1 MRNALQAIVACHC
14 QRVAPTI
21 TTIFEIIALAAPLIK
36 TSADAH
42 PAVASSEEE
51 ATHSAPHSSS
61 SSQHHRLPHVPG
73 TAAVGVPAAPVRF
86 LLLLSLRLAR
96 GWAPAVVVAQGVRL
110 VGNVVQQREN
120 KDNKV
125 GREGTEVR
133 ALQLGLSVVP
143 RVDPRA
149 SRSLADY
156 CQIYREW
163 LLLLRGRL
171 AQSGVESPE
180 GLFDEGEEGDEE
192 LMRFALCYNILQAR
206 SLKDALV
213 AMDRAL
219 INIKEFAAWYKKY
232 PFISPADLTAWQ
244 RISWWEG
251 PDDEGHLW
259 LMIDFRAAVSASR
272 THGPE
277 MVARVLVSNMEYGVR
292 QLIPELGCAGTLRVV
307 VDTSGVN
314 IGAVLRMRG
323 VFQKMGHVMDRMYPC
338 RLQVLYMVGLPFP
351 LRWAFRASMQLLH
364 VHTRR
369 KIRMCKVTDVPR
381 RLPSQLRS
389 HKLSVQAGLN
399 DWGDLIDET
408 GSFWEGGRE
417 GSGPAPEGGIAG
429 PSSLDPDLADVYPST
444 PLTPLTRGL
453 SGSGVVNR
461 RGWRRWRRGT
471 RAVAAGDPADVIA
484 PVYGK
489 RGRKVAAR
497 VAVYSMLVL
506 LAGLLVVYLLV
517 LQRTMAWP
525 EEPFEAIGQQLQRV
539 FRWTSSHGHTGG
551 AV

>member
-1 MRNALQAIVACHC
+1 MQRLGGLLLTTAKAIVACHC

-192 LMRFALCYNILQAR
+192 LMRFALCYNILQ
-206 SLKDALV
+206 V
-213 AMDRAL
+213 CQETG
-219 INIKEFAAWYKKY
+219 ITQE
-232 PFISPADLTAWQ
+232 Q
-244 RISWWEG
+244 EG
-251 PDDEGHLW
+251 
-259 LMIDFRAAVSASR
+259 MS
-272 THGPE
+272 
-277 MVARVLVSNMEYGVR
+277 VLVSK
-292 QLIPELGCAGTLRVV
+292 AT
-307 VDTSGVN
+307 
-314 IGAVLRMRG
+314 
-323 VFQKMGHVMDRMYPC
+323 
-338 RLQVLYMVGLPFP
+338 RLYLV
-351 LRWAFRASMQLLH
+351 RWAGFSAYGCDSSCYGYCKLHSCLASSCNSC
-364 VHTRR
+364 R
-369 KIRMCKVTDVPR
+369 C
-381 RLPSQLRS
+381 
-389 HKLSVQAGLN
+389 
-399 DWGDLIDET
+399 
-408 GSFWEGGRE
+408 
-417 GSGPAPEGGIAG
+417 
-429 PSSLDPDLADVYPST
+429 
-444 PLTPLTRGL
+444 
-453 SGSGVVNR
+453 
-461 RGWRRWRRGT
+461 
-471 RAVAAGDPADVIA
+471 
-484 PVYGK
+484 
-489 RGRKVAAR
+489 RGRCGASCCMNVVACQ
-497 VAVYSMLVL
+497 V
-506 LAGLLVVYLLV
+506 
-517 LQRTMAWP
+517 
-525 EEPFEAIGQQLQRV
+525 EP
-539 FRWTSSHGHTGG
+539 T
-551 AV
+551 